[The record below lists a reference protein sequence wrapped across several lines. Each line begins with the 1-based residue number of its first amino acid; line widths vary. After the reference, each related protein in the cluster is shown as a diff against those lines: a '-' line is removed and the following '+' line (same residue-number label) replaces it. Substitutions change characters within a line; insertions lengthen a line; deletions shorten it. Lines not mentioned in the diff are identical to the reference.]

1 MPGAAASV
9 AAAPHR
15 GNPLARRGT
24 WQRLLALGDGRIGGV
39 REHAIHAVAEHRRVQ
54 VGIGVGQGINMH
66 EQPRLAQPLQAI
78 RISLGSLGANAI
90 SARGNRR
97 DFRSLTGSRYAAT
110 DPQQRCDAAR
120 AAEGRTASA
129 TLRGKSA
136 LSHFA
141 NRSACGN
148 RILSRFRIGV
158 SRHQPSRLSRWP
170 SQSSADNNRFS
181 PQPLTKQG
189 G

>member
-1 MPGAAASV
+1 
-9 AAAPHR
+9 
-15 GNPLARRGT
+15 
-24 WQRLLALGDGRIGGV
+24 
-39 REHAIHAVAEHRRVQ
+39 VQ

-66 EQPRLAQPLQAI
+66 EQPRRAQPLQAI
-78 RISLGSLGANAI
+78 RISLRSLGTDAI

-97 DFRSLTGSRYAAT
+97 DIRSLTGSRYAAT
-110 DPQQRCDAAR
+110 APQQRCDAAR

-136 LSHFA
+136 LPPFA
-141 NRSACGN
+141 NRSACGKK
-148 RILSRFRIGV
+148 ILSRYGIGV
-158 SRHQPSRLSRWP
+158 SRHQSSRLSRRP

-181 PQPLTKQG
+181 RQPPTKQG